1 MANVDPDVGGPIDPP
16 EEGKKESLLSKVKD
30 KAKGTV
36 QKLKNK
42 VKKGSDDSAE
52 DVSSAKSGGEHGD
65 EPTTDDLEG
74 ANEKGAQREIQ
85 GGTQS
90 SGIDGVDEELT
101 GSGKRVSF
109 GSTNKVAPEDD
120 KLKPYAR
127 SEAEKD
133 PLTVTPLIAT
143 PTSYGEPHTTVEDV
157 MPPSMISPTSVSEFG
172 EESSSNLGN
181 IPEAKDEE
189 RAAAKE
195 VMEGGRDA
203 DINEGFKETF
213 HQKDLQAIDGLP
225 KPRGFDVGNGER
237 VNSGDLGF
245 QANQALADETLP
257 RETEGNVEGV
267 PKGGDREF
275 PADGA
280 WRSGVI
286 EPDNESQHP
295 PGSEAEFKDSMFS
308 SNDIHDLKPNEP
320 SAAEAKRA
328 SEIGTFSRE
337 FDPEAA
343 KSGSTEGEPQHPP
356 GSEAEFKDSMF
367 SSGATDDLKPNEPDA
382 AEANHG
388 GEIGPSSRD
397 FDPEAAKS
405 SDTEGDNQHPPGSE
419 AEFNDSMFS
428 SGETGDLKPNEPEA
442 AEAKHAG
449 EIGTFSR
456 DFDPEAA
463 KSGATEGEPQHP
475 PGSEAEFKDSMFSS
489 GETGDLKPNEPEAA
503 EAKHAGEIGTF
514 SRDFDPEA
522 AKSSG
527 TGGDNQQPP
536 GSEAEFNDSMFS
548 SGATDDLTP
557 NEPNAAEAE
566 HAREDGTSSRDF
578 DPEATKS
585 SGTEGNDQHPRG
597 SEAEFKDRMFSSS
610 AADGLT
616 PNEPNAAEAK
626 HAGEIGTFSR
636 DFDPE
641 AAKSSGKEEAKEY
654 PPASEAEFED
664 SMFSS
669 GDIQDLKPNEPEA
682 AEAKHAGEIGIFSR
696 GVDSQASNSSSKQA
710 E

>member
-90 SGIDGVDEELT
+90 SGIDGVDEELS
-101 GSGKRVSF
+101 GSGERVSF

-157 MPPSMISPTSVSEFG
+157 MPPSMIEPTSVSELG

-195 VMEGGRDA
+195 VMEGGPDA

-213 HQKDLQAIDGLP
+213 QQKDLQAIDGLP

-245 QANQALADETLP
+245 QANQALADETLS
-257 RETEGNVEGV
+257 RETEGNAEGV

-275 PADGA
+275 
-280 WRSGVI
+280 
-286 EPDNESQHP
+286 
-295 PGSEAEFKDSMFS
+295 
-308 SNDIHDLKPNEP
+308 
-320 SAAEAKRA
+320 
-328 SEIGTFSRE
+328 
-337 FDPEAA
+337 DPEAA
-343 KSGSTEGEPQHPP
+343 KSGATEGEPQHPP

-382 AEANHG
+382 AEAKHA
-388 GEIGPSSRD
+388 GEIGTFSRD

-405 SDTEGDNQHPPGSE
+405 SDTEGDSQHPPGSE
-419 AEFNDSMFS
+419 AEFKDSMFS
-428 SGETGDLKPNEPEA
+428 SGEMGDLKPNEPEA

-449 EIGTFSR
+449 EIGTSSR

-527 TGGDNQQPP
+527 TVGDNQQPP

-566 HAREDGTSSRDF
+566 HAGEDGTSSRDF
-578 DPEATKS
+578 DPEAAKS
-585 SGTEGNDQHPRG
+585 SGTEGNEQHPPG
-597 SEAEFKDRMFSSS
+597 SEAEFKDSMFSSS

-641 AAKSSGKEEAKEY
+641 AAKSSGKEEAKQY

-696 GVDSQASNSSSKQA
+696 GVDSQANNSSSKQA